1 MRVVPS
7 RAAECEKK
15 KSSLAPQEVKIF
27 LKDPLLLSNLLTWFC
42 KSVVKIPQG
51 AGPTFDCSNPSW
63 WHIFYAEHLP
73 GLAALG
79 GAAEHGEG
87 EGEQRA
93 KGKCRSGCGWRMWWC
108 HRAQREHGAFKK
120 PKETSWPSLVT
131 SPPGSHTHT
140 AESPSATRGKKAPSH
155 HRICTG
161 KNVSELW
168 FAFPTSG
175 ASGGLG
181 WISQQRVAGE
191 VMLMNGSREADA
203 EVWCSFSSRDMSS
216 GLLCWLSSLWIKWK
230 TMIHKNNNRMQVL
243 YQRLR
248 WLHSRKFFF
257 WKVKPVRNLISVPF
271 FWYALLSANKKD
283 KEQSSWGQYSYDF
296 TGNQFSCF
304 QDNFTPL
311 GPPLLE

>member
-1 MRVVPS
+1 MAWGLLWLCGDKSCAIQSSRMWEKKIILSATRGQNLPQRPFAAVQPS
-7 RAAECEKK
+7 DLILQICGGNPTRGRSHLRLFKPILVTHFFMQNISRGSLPSEELLSTAKEKK
-15 KSSLAPQEVKIF
+15 KESR
-27 LKDPLLLSNLLTWFC
+27 
-42 KSVVKIPQG
+42 
-51 AGPTFDCSNPSW
+51 
-63 WHIFYAEHLP
+63 
-73 GLAALG
+73 
-79 GAAEHGEG
+79 
-87 EGEQRA
+87 EQRE
-93 KGKCRSGCGWRMWWC
+93 KCRSGCGWRMWWC

-248 WLHSRKFFF
+248 WLHSRKFSF
-257 WKVKPVRNLISVPF
+257 WKVKPVRNLISLPF
-271 FWYALLSANKKD
+271 FLICTS
-283 KEQSSWGQYSYDF
+283 
-296 TGNQFSCF
+296 FS
-304 QDNFTPL
+304 
-311 GPPLLE
+311 